1 MATSPLNNTDQCT
14 KIIKHL
20 NRIQGQIDALKGYL
34 ETKRSCEDVSHLT
47 KSIVT
52 SFNSVRANIIEEM
65 LTGDFTDNMEAKQIN
80 RLHSVLALYKS

>member
-1 MATSPLNNTDQCT
+1 MNSSATNCA

-34 ETKRSCEDVSHLT
+34 EAKRSCEDVSLLT

-52 SFNSVRANIIEEM
+52 SFNSVRASIIEEM
-65 LTGDFTDNMEAKQIN
+65 LTGEFIDKMDAKEIAKLQ
-80 RLHSVLALYKS
+80 SVLSLYKS